1 MRVGMFVDVGNQFYY
16 ANKKWPGRKINYR
29 EYFALAQRGGHVVR
43 AYAYGTQID
52 GSAIKFTT
60 ALQRMGF
67 ECCWRNIE
75 RGKWYS
81 WDVGVAMDAYN
92 FAEMDN
98 LDIVILG
105 TSNYTMVH
113 VVRALQEKGV
123 KVIIMACN
131 IPQELQEAANTCIEI
146 TEEML
151 EGHHARSNP
160 A

>member
-1 MRVGMFVDVGNQFYY
+1 MFVDVGNQFYY
-16 ANKKWPGRKINYR
+16 ANGRWPGKKINYR
-29 EYFALAQRGGHVVR
+29 EYFALARQCGHVSR

-60 ALQRMGF
+60 ALQHMGF
-67 ECCWRNIE
+67 ECCWRSIE

-81 WDVGVAMDAYN
+81 WDVGIAMDAYI
-92 FAEMDN
+92 FTETDG

-113 VVRALQEKGV
+113 VVRALQGKGV

-131 IPQELQEAANTCIEI
+131 IPQELREIADSCIEI

-151 EGHHARSNP
+151 EGRHAHSNP